1 MNLSRFRDAQ
11 AETYATA
18 LAELRAGRK
27 ASHWMWFIF
36 PQLAVLGR
44 SATAKYYGI
53 EDLAEARAYLAD
65 PVLGPRLEEAAEAVL
80 THPGLSAEQIMGHI
94 DGMKLRSTATLFREA
109 GGGAVFQRLL
119 DTFYD
124 GEPCARTLRALS
136 RD

>member
-124 GEPCARTLRALS
+124 GEPCARTLQALS